1 MFVKA
6 MQFLEKAAQLQRY
19 FDRIGVSTLG
29 FQNRKYDCNAYIS
42 VFPIKL
48 FSTLITFS
56 LDDQPVYLHN
66 QNYLSVGEPML
77 ADLGSTPLFLHVVFI
92 VPHPLESIRRQVHEH
107 VRATRPDSSG

>member
-1 MFVKA
+1 MFVKT

-29 FQNRKYDCNAYIS
+29 LQNRKYDCNAYIS

-48 FSTLITFS
+48 FSPLITFS

-66 QNYLSVGEPML
+66 QISASVSPCLQILGRRLFFFMLFSLSL
-77 ADLGSTPLFLHVVFI
+77 TH
-92 VPHPLESIRRQVHEH
+92 
-107 VRATRPDSSG
+107 